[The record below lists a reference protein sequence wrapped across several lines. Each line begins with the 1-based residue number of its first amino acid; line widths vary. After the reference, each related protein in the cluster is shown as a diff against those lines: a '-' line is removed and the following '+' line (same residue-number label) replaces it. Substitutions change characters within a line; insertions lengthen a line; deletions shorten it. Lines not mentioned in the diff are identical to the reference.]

1 MFKLPV
7 RTWILNAAAVL
18 SGQHGGVTRQAEQS
32 ECSRETVY
40 QPARKVES
48 RLAAEPGAEA
58 VTELREENQR
68 LREEIAALRRGT
80 EGLVRC
86 DKATQRRL
94 ATTAFAMGVSLRQVE
109 DLLGVLL
116 SAAQVPDHSTLGH
129 WVQAEARRHCS
140 NDTGSRCPGL
150 MQCSGCLGTALGLSL
165 SNQVQRQPGLDRP
178 SGPHPVHRLLHLP
191 VTPIPPLHRVR
202 RRPQQLL
209 VQEHQRLLQ
218 ARREQLL
225 QRLSQWPEPPQS
237 GPQLGQLGQRRR
249 RPAPPIEQ
257 PVDPPPSVHAGCGV
271 AAESE

>member
-40 QPARKVES
+40 QHAGKVES

-58 VTELREENQR
+58 VTELREQNQR

-94 ATTAFAMGVSLRQVE
+94 ATTAFAMGVSLRPVE

-116 SAAQVPDHSTLGH
+116 PAAQVPDHSTWGH
-129 WVQAEARRHCS
+129 WVQAEARRA
-140 NDTGSRCPGL
+140 GEVLR
-150 MQCSGCLGTALGLSL
+150 ALDPVCAP
-165 SNQVQRQPGLDRP
+165 QVRTLALDEIVFGGDRP
-178 SGPHPVHRLLHLP
+178 WSGSS
-191 VTPIPPLHRVR
+191 R
-202 RRPQQLL
+202 R
-209 VQEHQRLLQ
+209 
-218 ARREQLL
+218 A
-225 QRLSQWPEPPQS
+225 
-237 GPQLGQLGQRRR
+237 
-249 RPAPPIEQ
+249 
-257 PVDPPPSVHAGCGV
+257 
-271 AAESE
+271 